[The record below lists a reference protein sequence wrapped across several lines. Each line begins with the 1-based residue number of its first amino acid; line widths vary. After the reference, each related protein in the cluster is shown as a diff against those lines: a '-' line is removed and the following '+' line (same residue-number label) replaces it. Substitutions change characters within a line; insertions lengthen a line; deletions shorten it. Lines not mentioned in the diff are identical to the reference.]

1 MIYRRRELWKD
12 EKSRIRQK
20 KKKGFYK
27 YFDKKTKQLLI
38 VVAFGAV
45 LLTALSHLGSMGATI
60 CAVASICKPFLI
72 GACIA
77 FFLNIPMNFFERHLF
92 SKFKWKRVL
101 SITLSFLTVNG
112 VIGLLLLGII
122 PQLIS
127 SLSTLFN
134 TLPFYLDNLDHF
146 IDSAVMYLN
155 MDQGTIND
163 LYNSFTQGVASFG
176 DWLTDSFPVLL
187 RNIASGLGSSVVSG
201 IVALIA
207 SIYMLAN
214 KEKMQ
219 TQSKRVLYAFSP
231 TRIADKTMGVAKLSN
246 RIFSGFLGG
255 KLLDS
260 LVIGVIC
267 FVFMSIMNVL
277 YSFTGIAWFQMSYS
291 LLISMLIGITNIIPY
306 FGPFLG
312 TIPAAFILLL
322 ISPPS
327 ALLFVIFIVVL
338 QQIDSTYISP
348 KILGK
353 STGLPAL
360 WVFVGTIIGGKLL
373 GILGMLLGVPTAAA
387 LYVLAS
393 DVVAARLRK
402 KGLDANCAPAAP
414 ESCAPAGSPQ
424 EESVDEPVAED
435 VRPSETAD
443 DGR

>member
-1 MIYRRRELWKD
+1 MEERKKKD
-12 EKSRIRQK
+12 TAEQE
-20 KKKGFYK
+20 KKGFRR
-27 YFDKKTKQLLI
+27 YFDKKTRQLLI
-38 VVAFGAV
+38 VVAFGVV
-45 LLTALSHLGSMGATI
+45 LFVALSHLGSLGAALSVFVSI
-60 CAVASICKPFLI
+60 CAPFLL

-77 FFLNIPMNFFERHLF
+77 FFVNIPMSFFERHLF
-92 SKFKWKRVL
+92 AKFKRKRVFSILL
-101 SITLSFLTVNG
+101 SYVAVNA
-112 VIGLLLLGII
+112 VIVLLLLGII
-122 PQLIS
+122 PQLIT
-127 SLSTLFN
+127 SLSTLFAS
-134 TLPFYLDNLDHF
+134 LPVYLDNLDRL
-146 IDSAVMYLN
+146 IDSAVVYLN
-155 MDQGTIND
+155 MDQGTVD
-163 LYNSFTQGVASFG
+163 SLYNSFTQGVTSLG
-176 DWLTDSFPVLL
+176 DWLADTFPVLL
-187 RNIASGLGSSVVSG
+187 RNIASSLGSSVVSG
-201 IVALIA
+201 VTALIA

-214 KEKMQ
+214 KEKLLA
-219 TQSKRVLYAFSP
+219 QSKRVLYAFSP
-231 TRIADKTMGVAKLSN
+231 TRFADKTMEVAKLSN
-246 RIFSGFLGG
+246 GIFSGFLGG

-267 FVFMSIMNVL
+267 FVFMSIMNIL
-277 YSFTGIAWFQMSYS
+277 YSFMGIAWFHMPYS
-291 LLISMLIGITNIIPY
+291 LLISILIGITNIIPY

-338 QQIDSTYISP
+338 QQIDSTYITP

-353 STGLPAL
+353 STGLPAI

-373 GILGMLLGVPTAAA
+373 GILGMLLGVPTAAV

-435 VRPSETAD
+435 VWPSETAD